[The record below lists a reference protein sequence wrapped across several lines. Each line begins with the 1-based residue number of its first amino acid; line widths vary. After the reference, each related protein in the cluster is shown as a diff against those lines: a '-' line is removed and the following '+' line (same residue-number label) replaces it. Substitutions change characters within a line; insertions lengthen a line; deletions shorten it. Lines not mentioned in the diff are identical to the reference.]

1 MEGSATWSWVDWRNK
16 SGREQHNERIQGKL
30 MVMKVWLDGISVE
43 LSTHP
48 SCPNVVGTELSGS
61 LLGMCPPL
69 RVSRPKNG
77 PRGQNVQNSSPSVG
91 TQGGTRIAVYFP
103 STRRNVTRKW
113 ETKTKPYFIHR
124 QAFRVDM
131 YETCPS
137 AAE

>member
-69 RVSRPKNG
+69 L
-77 PRGQNVQNSSPSVG
+77 NSSPSVG

-103 STRRNVTRKW
+103 STRGNVTRKW